1 MGQID
6 GPSESTTIDRGM
18 LSRLLIG
25 ALTEHEQRMLV
36 VRLLRLDPQLRLQML
51 SLLEPFEV
59 FDADL
64 ACEYEALLDQ
74 LPSPAD
80 DTGVVLGGETAERH
94 REILERAFARAPDL
108 EEMISDFTYR
118 DLLQLGEVTRK
129 LFSWSMAEMLLRR
142 SRDPEVDDRRARTSL
157 YLAAMVID
165 VVEILGVA
173 GHSPYCPRVIGNV
186 RRRLRA
192 TRDRLAGD

>member
-1 MGQID
+1 MK
-6 GPSESTTIDRGM
+6 IDREM

-36 VRLLRLDPQLRLQML
+36 VRLLRLDPQLRLQL
-51 SLLEPFEV
+51 VSLLEPFEV

-74 LPSPAD
+74 LSSAD
-80 DTGVVLGGETAERH
+80 DGGAELGEELAERH
-94 REILERAFARAPDL
+94 REILGRAFARAPDL
-108 EEMISDFTYR
+108 ERLISDFTYR

-129 LFSWSMAEMLLRR
+129 LFSWSMAELLLRR
-142 SRDPEVDDRRARTSL
+142 GRDPDLDDRRARTSL

-173 GHSPYCPRVIGNV
+173 GHSPHCPRLIADV
-186 RRRLRA
+186 RRRVYA
-192 TRDRLAGD
+192 TRDRLVSV